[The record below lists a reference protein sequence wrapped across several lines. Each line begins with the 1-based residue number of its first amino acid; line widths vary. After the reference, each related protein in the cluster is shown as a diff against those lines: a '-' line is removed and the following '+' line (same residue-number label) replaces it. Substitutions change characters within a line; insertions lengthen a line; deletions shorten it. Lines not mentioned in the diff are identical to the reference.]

1 MTTAQ
6 TLESSSV
13 AKYRRTLIAGVALA
27 ALAAASVGCATSR
40 DGYLYDAKVAR
51 AGSFRFDSGNAK
63 QGSVVAELAG
73 GEHCSGKF
81 NAVASVVET
90 DGETGRVD
98 REDFQSGLAVL
109 ECNAGRVVRCAFERD
124 HAGGGSG
131 QCSDAAG
138 RTFELYF

>member
-6 TLESSSV
+6 KTKSSSV
-13 AKYRRTLIAGVALA
+13 ASYHRALIAAIALA
-27 ALAAASVGCATSR
+27 TCAGCATAR

-51 AGSFRFDSGNAK
+51 AGSFRFDSSNAK
-63 QGSVVAELAG
+63 QGAVVADLAG
-73 GEHCSGKF
+73 GEHCSGRF
-81 NAVASVVET
+81 NAVASIVEM
-90 DGETGRVD
+90 DQETGRVD

-124 HAGGGSG
+124 HAGDGSG
-131 QCSDAAG
+131 KCSDAAG